1 MHKTRDKAESRVFLY
16 GKSRRSDKR
25 GVFAFLKND
34 PRTLK
39 KLGCSRFWEPLP
51 QKNFYNLGV
60 SKCKM
65 QNWDLSVS

>member
-34 PRTLK
+34 PRTPKNSAVLVSGNPYRK
-39 KLGCSRFWEPLP
+39 KTFIAWG
-51 QKNFYNLGV
+51 
-60 SKCKM
+60 
-65 QNWDLSVS
+65 